1 MRRNYYA
8 TGREDF
14 VALCNFR
21 LKEVDEVGYAV
32 IKRSVFI
39 LLQNAQPARA
49 LRGIRVLRAEP

>member
-14 VALCNFR
+14 VAFCNFR

-32 IKRSVFI
+32 IKQIYSI
-39 LLQNAQPARA
+39 LKIGRNFC
-49 LRGIRVLRAEP
+49 